1 MEKYISKDNRC
12 QNAEEVGAYLRERL
26 ASLPH
31 VREVRGLGLMVAA
44 EFDDAVDAS
53 AVVLAA
59 LDEGLLLNAT
69 GPHTLRFLP
78 PLVCTRE
85 DVDALVERL
94 ATLL

>member
-1 MEKYISKDNRC
+1 MEKYITKDNRC

-31 VREVRGLGLMVAA
+31 VREVRGLGLMVAV

-78 PLVCTRE
+78 PLVCSRE
-85 DVDALVERL
+85 DVDELVERL
-94 ATLL
+94 ERLL